1 MEEHYMKTTVMKVE
15 ELVHPEKNVRVHTEN
30 QVNELIK
37 SIKKF
42 GQIRPVVVDENN
54 IIMAGNGLVE
64 ALNKMGA
71 DTATVL
77 KMQDLSDNDKK
88 KLMIADNKIY
98 SLGYDDN
105 DSIYEILQS
114 LDGDFD
120 VPGYEEDL
128 LKELMLDEDEVDEMI
143 GSYGVI
149 NDDQRGAFERAGES
163 IERKTEA
170 AIQQPET
177 IQTAS
182 GDNSTAPTSYDQ
194 VGDHDTKE
202 TTDVQK
208 YVECPHCG
216 EKVWL

>member
-1 MEEHYMKTTVMKVE
+1 MKTTTMKVE

-54 IIMAGNGLVE
+54 VIMAGNGLVE
-64 ALNKMGA
+64 ALNKMGKE
-71 DTATVL
+71 TATVL
-77 KMQDLSDNDKK
+77 KMQNLSENDKK

-98 SLGYDDN
+98 ALGYDDN
-105 DSIYEILQS
+105 DNIFEMLRS

-120 VPGYEEDL
+120 VPGFEEDL
-128 LKELMLDEDEVDEMI
+128 LKQLMIDDDEVDEMI

-149 NDDQRGAFERAGES
+149 NDEQKGEFEKAGES
-163 IERKTEA
+163 LERRTEIA
-170 AIQQPET
+170 TQQPDSFT
-177 IQTAS
+177 PPTHQT
-182 GDNSTAPTSYDQ
+182 GSYDAE
-194 VGDHDTKE
+194 E
-202 TTDVQK
+202 TAEVQK
-208 YVECPHCG
+208 YVKCTHCG

>member
-1 MEEHYMKTTVMKVE
+1 MEEHYMKTTVMKIE

-30 QVNELIK
+30 QVKELIK
-37 SIKKF
+37 SIEKF

-77 KMQDLSDNDKK
+77 KIQDLSDNDKK

-105 DSIYEILQS
+105 DNIYEILQS

-128 LKELMLDEDEVDEMI
+128 LKELMFDEDEVDEMI

-149 NDDQRGAFERAGES
+149 NDEQKGAFEKAGEN
-163 IERKTEA
+163 IERKTEV
-170 AIQQPET
+170 AIQQPDT

-182 GDNSTAPTSYDQ
+182 EDDSSASAPDQ
-194 VGDHDTKE
+194 TGDHDIKE
-202 TTDVQK
+202 TTDVRK

-216 EKVWL
+216 ENVWL